1 MATKGWLQFSINKKY
16 SLVKVRIRPKSMT
29 TCVKSDVVYLPK
41 DQNTIFLFVAIVI
54 LFIFQNVKTR
64 ISRLGQCDFVYLP
77 KRQNTIFL
85 FAAIVIIL
93 NYYLTRLR

>member
-1 MATKGWLQFSINKKY
+1 
-16 SLVKVRIRPKSMT
+16 VKVRIRPKSMT

-54 LFIFQNVKTR
+54 LFIFQNVK
-64 ISRLGQCDFVYLP
+64 
-77 KRQNTIFL
+77 IFL

-93 NYYLTRLR
+93 NYYLTR